1 MVRRT
6 PGKVLSQWKEPEK
19 YFYTGSDDDAGEG
32 SVVVLAGVAVITVLL
47 MMVEVTKEVCWR
59 W

>member
-32 SVVVLAGVAVITVLL
+32 GVVVLAGVAVITV
-47 MMVEVTKEVCWR
+47 
-59 W
+59 

>member
-1 MVRRT
+1 M
-6 PGKVLSQWKEPEK
+6 LSQWKEPEK
-19 YFYTGSDDDAGEG
+19 YFYTGSGDDAGEG
-32 SVVVLAGVAVITVLL
+32 GVVVLAGEAVITVLL